1 MKKKNNFFI
10 NDLDFFISHRLR
22 IAQKLN
28 KKKFKIY
35 VACPNNNRS
44 LKILKKNKIQFLSL
58 DLQRTKMN
66 FITEIKTLIKTYK
79 ILNNI
84 KPDIIHLITLKPI
97 IYGGLLS
104 ILFNKIKVVFS
115 IAGLGHIFFNKNVFK
130 KKFIYSFN

>member
-1 MKKKNNFFI
+1 MKKKIIFFI

-66 FITEIKTLIKTYK
+66 
-79 ILNNI
+79 
-84 KPDIIHLITLKPI
+84 
-97 IYGGLLS
+97 LLQ
-104 ILFNKIKVVFS
+104 K
-115 IAGLGHIFFNKNVFK
+115 
-130 KKFIYSFN
+130 